1 MNHNSDKQE
10 NINRKETKPNICS
23 VMPNGSSVVDHG
35 FVPLSGQTKL
45 CKIKIVRMDMDMGD
59 YQILHLDTN

>member
-1 MNHNSDKQE
+1 M
-10 NINRKETKPNICS
+10 CS
-23 VMPNGSSVVDHG
+23 VMPNASSVVDHG